1 VKLATVNNARN
12 VSGCE
17 ENQLDLALWFKSE
30 RGCETVFFVHDQSVL
45 GERAEALGF
54 PVYRVFRGGVGRLT
68 SLFSLARAIY
78 KERPDVVSINREHNI
93 YPVYAALNMVRPWM
107 KHVPLM
113 VAVFHSPTGRR
124 YPLLKRFDG
133 VICTSEYTGES
144 FFANNA
150 GLRERT
156 KVIPYGTLLPPLEPS
171 DKENDLR
178 PRRLFKQRSFPLVG
192 MVGDLWKNQAE
203 LVDVASLVRDEFP
216 GITIAVVGAGSAEA
230 VEALRCR
237 IEENGLQD
245 NFILSGRIDRSRIP
259 DLFFDFDVSL
269 STYRHEGFG
278 IVHIESLAAMTP
290 LIAYNSGGIREI
302 VRNGGGILVDG
313 GTREFAE
320 ALAGLLRDSDR
331 RRGLGQEGRR
341 VVEELFTMEIM
352 CHRHF
357 DYYTALLDGTRRRSE
372 ASA

>member
-1 VKLATVNNARN
+1 MKLATINNARN

-17 ENQLDLALWFKSE
+17 ENQLDLARWFRSE
-30 RGCETVFFVHDQSVL
+30 RECETVFFVHDESAL
-45 GERAEALGF
+45 GERAAAQGF
-54 PVYRVFRGGVGRLT
+54 SVRRVFRGGVGRLT
-68 SLFSLARAIY
+68 SLFSLARALY
-78 KERPDVVSINREHNI
+78 EERPDVVSINREHNI
-93 YPVYAALNMVRPWM
+93 YPVYAALKMVQPFM
-107 KHVPLM
+107 KHTPLM

-156 KVIPYGTLLPPLEPS
+156 RIIHYGTLIPPLEQG
-171 DKENDLR
+171 DKEKELR
-178 PRRLFKQRSFPLVG
+178 PRRLFEQCSFPLVG

-203 LVDVASLVRDEFP
+203 LADVANLVREEFP
-216 GITIAVVGAGSAEA
+216 GITFAVVGSGSAET
-230 VEALRCR
+230 VEALRR
-237 IEENGLQD
+237 KVEESDLQD
-245 NFILSGRIDRSRIP
+245 NFIISGRIERSRIP

-302 VRNGGGILVDG
+302 VRHGGGVLVDG

-320 ALAGLLRDSDR
+320 ALAGLLGDGDR
-331 RRGLGQEGRR
+331 RRTLGREGRR
-341 VVEELFTMEIM
+341 VVEELFTMDIM
-352 CHRHF
+352 CRRHF
-357 DYYTALLDGTRRRSE
+357 DYYSALLDGAQAATG
-372 ASA
+372 AAA